1 MSKFTL
7 LGVALV
13 VGAGL
18 LFGFQG
24 IAMFMHTKTV
34 WKNLCLV
41 DLLSPEM
48 IDWVD
53 NLSSHLVYTTA
64 DFLITTP
71 LYIMMFCLG
80 VVILVIGSYLW
91 R

>member
-1 MSKFTL
+1 MSKITL

-18 LFGFQG
+18 LLGFQG
-24 IAMFMHTKTV
+24 IAMLMHTKTV

-41 DLLSPEM
+41 DIMSPEV
-48 IDWVD
+48 IEWVD
-53 NLSSHLVYTTA
+53 NLSSYLVYTTA

-80 VVILVIGSYLW
+80 VVILVIGSFIW
-91 R
+91 K